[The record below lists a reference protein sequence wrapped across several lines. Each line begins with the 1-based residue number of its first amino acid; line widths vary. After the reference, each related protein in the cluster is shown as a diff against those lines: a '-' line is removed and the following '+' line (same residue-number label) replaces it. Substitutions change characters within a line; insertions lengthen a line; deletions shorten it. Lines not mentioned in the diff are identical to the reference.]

1 MPQRGLR
8 LGVTPT
14 PTKAYARRHVIPP
27 VPLAVAPHGVRSQAL
42 AAVSAPAFEPS
53 WLRAVGPDLLALGL
67 SLLLVAAYY
76 GYLRARLRR
85 DPSYSIHYVNDTARR
100 LWVQSVMANPA
111 KDVMAVQT
119 LRNFIMIGI
128 LMVSTA
134 TLLVIGTLTLTGQ
147 VENMSRSWHSTNLF
161 GPASAQV
168 WSFKVLCLLADFIVA
183 FFAFTLSLRLANH
196 VLFMINV
203 PAELRGAV
211 DALSPEAVA
220 RRLNRAAYMISIG
233 IRALFAAV
241 PLVFWLF
248 GPIFLVVGTL
258 GLLIALFRLDRN
270 QMIV

>member
-1 MPQRGLR
+1 MRGDSPEVR
-8 LGVTPT
+8 I
-14 PTKAYARRHVIPP
+14 AVIERTIEIP
-27 VPLAVAPHGVRSQAL
+27 
-42 AAVSAPAFEPS
+42 
-53 WLRAVGPDLLALGL
+53 WLRQVGPDLLALGL
-67 SLLLVAAYY
+67 SLLMVGAYY
-76 GYLRARLRR
+76 AYLRNRLRR
-85 DPSYSIHYVNDTARR
+85 DPTYSIHYVNDTARR

-128 LMVSTA
+128 LMVSTV
-134 TLLVIGTLTLTGQ
+134 TLLIIGTLTLSGQ
-147 VENMSRSWHSTNLF
+147 AENMSRSWNSTNLL
-161 GPASAQV
+161 GPASVEV
-168 WSFKVLCLLADFIVA
+168 WSVKVLCLLADFIVA

-203 PAELRGAV
+203 PVELRGSV

-248 GPIFLVVGTL
+248 GPFFLVVGTL

>member
-1 MPQRGLR
+1 MIEHIIESP
-8 LGVTPT
+8 
-14 PTKAYARRHVIPP
+14 
-27 VPLAVAPHGVRSQAL
+27 
-42 AAVSAPAFEPS
+42 
-53 WLRAVGPDLLALGL
+53 WLRQVGPDLLALVL
-67 SLLLVAAYY
+67 SLLMVGAYY
-76 GYLRARLRR
+76 GYLRIRLRR
-85 DPSYSIHYVNDTARR
+85 DPTYSIHYVNDTARR
-100 LWVQSVMANPA
+100 LWVHSVMANPA

-128 LMVSTA
+128 LMVSTV
-134 TLLVIGTLTLTGQ
+134 TLLVIGTLTLSGQ
-147 VENMSRSWHSTNLF
+147 AENMSRSWHAANLF
-161 GPASAQV
+161 GPASAEV

-203 PAELRGAV
+203 PAELRDAM
-211 DALSPEAVA
+211 DALSPEAIS

>member
-1 MPQRGLR
+1 MR
-8 LGVTPT
+8 
-14 PTKAYARRHVIPP
+14 AECCAVIDAWISHP
-27 VPLAVAPHGVRSQAL
+27 
-42 AAVSAPAFEPS
+42 
-53 WLRAVGPDLLALGL
+53 WLRQIGPDLMAFVA
-67 SLLLVAAYY
+67 SAAMVAAYY
-76 GYLRARLRR
+76 GHLRARSKS
-85 DPSYSIHYVNDTARR
+85 DPAYSIHYVNDLARR

-134 TLLVIGTLTLTGQ
+134 TLLIIGTLTLSGQ
-147 VENMSRSWHSTNLF
+147 AENMSRSWHSTSLL
-161 GPASAQV
+161 GPLSAEV

-203 PAELRGAV
+203 PAERRAL
-211 DALSPEAVA
+211 DDTLSPEVVA
-220 RRLNRAAYMISIG
+220 HRLNRAAYMISVG

-270 QMIV
+270 QIVV